1 MPGVPPRS
9 MAIALLVVGLVGAS
23 LGGGERV
30 GVAQD
35 AAAPAATPAAPAP
48 RPLTPPEIARRDR
61 LRSSVEWLAS
71 PEREGRGPGTA
82 GIDAA
87 AEWVAGQFVALGLD
101 TSVVGEHAFQPFP
114 ITLDAKLGAA
124 EENVAEVV
132 APPAADGSQAV
143 TELVLGTD
151 WTPLAAGGSGAFDLP
166 LAFAGYGITAK
177 AEGYDDYAPLGASG
191 AKGAAVIVLRQE
203 PQKDDA
209 NSKFNG
215 NQASQYAALSRKVA
229 NASEHEVGG
238 VVFCNDVSNTDDALM
253 AFTRAGDGSDK
264 RTLPIVQVKRPVIDG
279 IVGKVLGTTLADLEK
294 QIDDGPTPR
303 SAPLEGWRIRG
314 RVAIDRSE
322 TQARNVL
329 AILPGIGAVVPASV
343 AADAAALAAAHG
355 PAAPA
360 GPHEDP
366 PASPAEAKAVETLE
380 EKAAD
385 AAKEGAPADPHA
397 AADPHGAADP
407 HAAAGPH
414 GAGQAHG
421 EASLK
426 PILPTETVIVGAH
439 YDHLGYG
446 GSNSAAPGE
455 TSIHHGADDNG
466 SGTAMLVEVAKIL
479 AEEGPYPRSILFV
492 AFSGEERGLL
502 GSAHYTANAAV
513 PLADTV
519 AMVNLDMVGRLD
531 GGKLIIHGT
540 GTGTGLDAMVDRL
553 VATHGFDVTKDP
565 GGFGPSDHASFYA
578 KQIPVLHVF
587 TGTHADYHRPTDT
600 AEKINYDGMTRIARM
615 VAEGVK
621 ELARAPRAP
630 AYIEVAGRQ
639 TMARR
644 DGDRPYF
651 GSIPDFAK
659 PGKGY
664 AISGVSKD
672 SPAAKGGLL
681 GGDLIIRIGDSAVT
695 GLDDF
700 DSALRKHKGGETVP
714 VVVKRGEQEV
724 TLDVTLGA
732 PR

>member
-1 MPGVPPRS
+1 MPLLACLFGRVLQRILPRS
-9 MAIALLVVGLVGAS
+9 RAIALLIAMAISV
-23 LGGGERV
+23 GERV
-30 GVAQD
+30 GLAQD
-35 AAAPAATPAAPAP
+35 AVPPPAPPAVAPAVVPP
-48 RPLTPPEIARRDR
+48 RPLTPPEISRRDR

-101 TSVVGEHAFQPFP
+101 TSVVGEASFQPFL

-124 EENVAEVV
+124 EENVAEIVG
-132 APPAADGSQAV
+132 PPAADKSQAV
-143 TELVLGTD
+143 TKLVLGTD
-151 WTPLAAGGSGAFDLP
+151 WTPLAAGGAGEFDLP
-166 LAFAGYGITAK
+166 IAFAGYGITAK
-177 AEGYDDYAPLGASG
+177 AEDYDDYAPLGTAG
-191 AKGAAVIVLRQE
+191 AKGAAAIVLRLE
-203 PQKDDA
+203 PQKDDPT
-209 NSKFNG
+209 SKFDG
-215 NQASQYAALSRKVA
+215 NQTSQYAALSRKVA
-229 NASEHEVGG
+229 NASEHEVGA

-264 RTLPIVQVKRPVIDG
+264 RTLPILQVKRPV
-279 IVGKVLGTTLADLEK
+279 VEAMVEKVLGKTLVDLEK

-322 TQARNVL
+322 TQARNIL

-343 AADAAALAAAHG
+343 AADAAALLTAHG
-355 PAAPA
+355 PVVP
-360 GPHEDP
+360 
-366 PASPAEAKAVETLE
+366 
-380 EKAAD
+380 
-385 AAKEGAPADPHA
+385 
-397 AADPHGAADP
+397 
-407 HAAAGPH
+407 AGPH
-414 GAGQAHG
+414 GAEQGSG
-421 EASLK
+421 EAVLE

-446 GSNSAAPGE
+446 GSNSAAPGD
-455 TSIHHGADDNG
+455 TTIHYGADDNG
-466 SGTAMLVEVAKIL
+466 SGTAMLVEVARIL

-519 AMVNLDMVGRLD
+519 AMVNLDMVGRLE
-531 GGKLIIHGT
+531 GGKLVIHGT
-540 GTGTGLDAMVDRL
+540 GTGTGLDEMVDRL
-553 VATHGFDVTKDP
+553 VATHGFDVAKDP

-578 KQIPVLHVF
+578 KKIPVLHVF

-600 AEKINYDGMTRIARM
+600 PEKINYDGMARITRL

-621 ELARAPRAP
+621 ELARTPKAP

-639 TMARR
+639 SMARG

-651 GSIPDFAK
+651 GSIPDFSK

-672 SPAAKGGLL
+672 SPSAKGGLL
-681 GGDLIIRIGDSAVT
+681 GGDLIIRIGESAVT

-724 TLDVTLGA
+724 TLEVTLGA